1 MGKLKKAVLGN
12 PSGIVGQV
20 LFRDR
25 GGDVYMSTRPK
36 SFMPGTDSLAVD
48 RRNRFGIT
56 GKLAKAIN
64 SIDKL
69 KIVWDEATPN
79 NISPYN
85 GIFKANY
92 INVTPTD
99 VSDTALMAPGFGF
112 DAVATTVTVSDSEIE
127 VVLSPLGADS
137 GINLAVEKTI
147 LMAAVVFCK
156 DTTDPNLKP
165 NFCLA
170 FKSGEQILN
179 LSNPLTF
186 NVALTSMEAT
196 YFDKYTTHKTFIAFV
211 TLDENGKPVHYSS
224 TIVE

>member
-36 SFMPGTDSLAVD
+36 SFMPGTDSPAVD
-48 RRNRFGIT
+48 RRNRFGLT
-56 GKLAKAIN
+56 GKFAKAIN

-69 KIVWDEATPN
+69 KIVWDAATPN
-79 NISPYN
+79 DISPYN

-112 DAVATTVTVSDSEIE
+112 DAVASAVTVSDTEIE
-127 VVLSPLGADS
+127 AVLDPLGADS

-156 DTTDPNLKP
+156 DTDDPNLKP
-165 NFCLA
+165 NFCMA
-170 FKSGEQILN
+170 FKSGEQVLN
-179 LSNPLTF
+179 LTNPLTF
-186 NVALTSMEAT
+186 NVAFTSQETT
-196 YFDKYTTHKTFIAFV
+196 YYDKYTTHKTFLVFV
-211 TLDENGKPVHYSS
+211 TLDENGNPVHYSS